1 MSTRE
6 ECMMESPRTMQDSK
20 ELRWTER
27 PSEEELLGSL
37 ERSVRPTPVS
47 FEPTALLDWGVTEAP
62 ASEPAAT
69 TTGWRLQPR
78 DLVAL
83 AAVAAAVWLAIR
95 GSESLPFHSASPTAP
110 ASASEV
116 FRTTLSPDRR
126 DTAAPRST
134 SPADKTPGTKQ
145 GGGGGGGSHDHQDG
159 GSRGSGGGHETPP
172 PADGNAEPPLVEAT
186 IPGVRT
192 VKVDQPEAPDTSGL
206 GLPDLPDTGDVLPKT
221 PTVTVSLP

>member
-1 MSTRE
+1 
-6 ECMMESPRTMQDSK
+6 MMESPRTMQDSK
-20 ELRWTER
+20 ELRWTGR

-37 ERSVRPTPVS
+37 ERPVRPTPVS
-47 FEPTALLDWGVTEAP
+47 FEPTALPDWGVTEASAP
-62 ASEPAAT
+62 EPTAT

-95 GSESLPFHSASPTAP
+95 DSESLPFHSASSTAP

-145 GGGGGGGSHDHQDG
+145 GGGRGGGSHDHQDV
-159 GSRGSGGGHETPP
+159 
-172 PADGNAEPPLVEAT
+172 GN
-186 IPGVRT
+186 
-192 VKVDQPEAPDTSGL
+192 VKVDQPEVPDTSGL

>member
-1 MSTRE
+1 MSTHE
-6 ECMMESPRTMQDSK
+6 EWMMESPRTMQDSK
-20 ELRWTER
+20 ELRWTGR

-37 ERSVRPTPVS
+37 ERPVRPTPVS
-47 FEPTALLDWGVTEAP
+47 FEPTALPDWGVTEASAP
-62 ASEPAAT
+62 EPAAT

-95 GSESLPFHSASPTAP
+95 GSESLPFHSASSTAP

-145 GGGGGGGSHDHQDG
+145 GGGGGGG
-159 GSRGSGGGHETPP
+159 GGHETQP

-186 IPGVRT
+186 IPGVGT
-192 VKVDQPEAPDTSGL
+192 VKVDQPEVPEASGL
-206 GLPDLPDTGDVLPKT
+206 GLPDLPDTGDVLRKT